1 MTPFYEHFL
10 TRQEFQASTR
20 MAATPPDTPV
30 DSPKGPS
37 SPTSFPKAVEGEEPV
52 AKKARGEEETSY
64 KTFDEWIRKEGFD
77 AVYKNI
83 EERFDKGFGV
93 KEFARLHNKKES
105 KIASWEEF
113 DEKAR
118 EKSDHHQDKLLNV
131 IHPMVILIRDQ
142 NDFIE
147 KLREKI
153 RELEESQ
160 RKVAD

>member
-1 MTPFYEHFL
+1 M
-10 TRQEFQASTR
+10 S
-20 MAATPPDTPV
+20 ATPPATPI
-30 DSPKGPS
+30 DSSKRPS
-37 SPTSFPKAVEGEEPV
+37 SPTTLPKGVEGEEPV

-93 KEFARLHNKKES
+93 KEFANLVTNEKNK
-105 KIASWEEF
+105 ITCWEEF
-113 DEKAR
+113 EDKAR
-118 EKSDHHQDKLLNV
+118 EKNDYDQDDLLNFM
-131 IHPMVILIRDQ
+131 HDMVMIIRDQ